1 MKIKRDDTILV
12 ITGKDKGKKGKVLK
26 VFPRQNKILVEK
38 VNIVKKHRRPKK
50 EGEKGQVV
58 EIPKPINASNVKLVC
73 PKCGQA
79 TRVGFR
85 ISKNGKNRICKKCEQ
100 EV

>member
-1 MKIKRDDTILV
+1 MKIKKDDIILV
-12 ITGKDKGKKGKVLK
+12 ITGKDKGKKGKILK

-50 EGEKGQVV
+50 QGEKGQII
-58 EIPKPINASNVKLVC
+58 EMPKPINVSNTKLIC